1 MVEKEKYW
9 VHTKYD
15 VLVREKRIMSSLERK
30 IEKINCLIEDL
41 KGETFTGALLIVEG
55 ERDIEALKAIGI
67 ESNILA
73 VKSHGKS
80 LQDIIDKI
88 ESIGDR
94 EIILLMDFDEHG
106 RELTERLAR
115 NLERSKVKLNIE
127 FWRKLCS
134 LLGNDLKD
142 VEGLATYIENLK
154 RKARL

>member
-1 MVEKEKYW
+1 
-9 VHTKYD
+9 
-15 VLVREKRIMSSLERK
+15 MSSLEKK

-41 KGETFTGALLIVEG
+41 KGETSMGALLIVEG
-55 ERDIEALKAIGI
+55 ERDIEALKTIGI

-80 LQDIIDKI
+80 LQDIIDEI
-88 ESIGDR
+88 GSISDR

-115 NLERSKVKLNIE
+115 NLERSKVRLNIE

-134 LLGNDLKD
+134 LLENDLKD
-142 VEGLATYIENLK
+142 IEGLATYIKNLK
-154 RKARL
+154 RKTHL

>member
-1 MVEKEKYW
+1 MEKEKYW

>member
-1 MVEKEKYW
+1 
-9 VHTKYD
+9 
-15 VLVREKRIMSSLERK
+15 MSNLERK

-41 KGETFTGALLIVEG
+41 KSETSMGALLIVEG

-67 ESNILA
+67 ESNMVA

-80 LQDIIDKI
+80 LQDIMD
-88 ESIGDR
+88 EIGAISDR

-106 RELTERLAR
+106 RELTERLTR
-115 NLERSKVKLNIE
+115 NLERSKVRLNIE

-134 LLGNDLKD
+134 LLENDLKD
-142 VEGLATYIENLK
+142 IEGLSTYIENLK

>member
-1 MVEKEKYW
+1 
-9 VHTKYD
+9 
-15 VLVREKRIMSSLERK
+15 MSSLERK

>member
-1 MVEKEKYW
+1 VEKEKYW

>member
-1 MVEKEKYW
+1 LVEKEKYW